1 MKTIL
6 AIDDERDLL
15 ELIEY
20 TLEKAGFLVLK
31 ARTGAEGMAI
41 ARQHHPDLIVLD
53 IMLPEMD
60 GWEVCRQLK
69 AEPRTRQIPIVMVT
83 AKAEEGDKV
92 LGLELGADDYVT
104 KPFSPRELLA
114 RVRAVLRR
122 TDRDAA
128 APDVVKVAELTIDS
142 RSHSVTVGER
152 RIALTATEFNIL
164 RHLAER
170 AGQVVSRESLIE
182 GAIGE
187 EAVVVDRTIDV
198 HMTALRKKLGKSAR
212 MIETVRGLGYKMNH
226 D

>member
-20 TLEKAGFLVLK
+20 NLEKAGYLVLK
-31 ARTGAEGMAI
+31 AKTGAAGIDI

-53 IMLPEMD
+53 VMLPEMD
-60 GWEVCRQLK
+60 GWEVCRRLK
-69 AEPRTRQIPIVMVT
+69 SEPRTRQIPIVMVT
-83 AKAEEGDKV
+83 AKVEESDKV

-114 RVRAVLRR
+114 RIRAVLRR
-122 TDRDAA
+122 AEPEA
-128 APDVVKVAELTIDS
+128 QASDVVKVSELTIDS
-142 RSHSVTVGER
+142 RRHSVSVGER
-152 RIALTATEFNIL
+152 RVALTATEFNIL

-170 AGQVVSRESLIE
+170 AGQVVSRENLIA

-187 EAVVVDRTIDV
+187 ESVVVDRTIDV
-198 HMTALRKKLGKSAR
+198 HITSLRKKLGKAAR
-212 MIETVRGLGYKMNH
+212 MIETVRGVGYKLTH